1 MSFAIKLTPAFARD
15 AKRLSK
21 KFRSLPNDLDS
32 IILQLREQPQS
43 GTPIGHHC
51 YKIRLAIA
59 SKGGGKSGGARL
71 ITYVQVVN
79 ETVFL
84 LALYDKSEQ
93 SSVSDQQVLAL
104 LDLLEE

>member
-1 MSFAIKLTPAFARD
+1 M
-15 AKRLSK
+15 
-21 KFRSLPNDLDS
+21 PNDLDS